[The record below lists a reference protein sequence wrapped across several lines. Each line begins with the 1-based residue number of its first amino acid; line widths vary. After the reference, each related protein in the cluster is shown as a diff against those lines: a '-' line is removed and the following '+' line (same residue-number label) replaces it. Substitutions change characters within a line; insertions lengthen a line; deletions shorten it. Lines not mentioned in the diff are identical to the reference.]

1 MTRKLSE
8 PKDTRRAR
16 RRAAA
21 ADTSSI
27 LEEVSVLKMDDD
39 RNFTLDG
46 KFYPLKAFRPEEI
59 YLGEISKVFWDA
71 RREKNMGYHSILTR
85 RTRNGGRKKTTAE
98 P

>member
-1 MTRKLSE
+1 MTGKPSD

-46 KFYPLKAFRPEEI
+46 KFYPLKAFIPEEI
-59 YLGEISKVFWDA
+59 YLGEISKVFWDS
-71 RREKNMGYHSILTR
+71 RRVENYGAITQA
-85 RTRNGGRKKTTAE
+85 G
-98 P
+98 